1 MKKNLIALAVSAA
14 MVAPVAV
21 MADATVYGI
30 GQVELTQY
38 DPQASGSDST
48 TDVHDNHGMG
58 RVGVKASED
67 LGNGLTAIAGFE
79 FKADSSDNNTDK
91 VSCTSSL
98 TLDETVNDI
107 DYNGDGDTTDKA
119 VKIEDSVDN
128 DVTLGC
134 SGSGSASL
142 VGRDAYVGLKG
153 GFGTVMAGR
162 LKSPYKYAGGVK
174 YDAFVAT
181 ALEARGNGGMTKG
194 DYGHSGFLSNMLG
207 YSNKF
212 GAINV
217 DAVYSPETDSEAM
230 ALSAM
235 YSEGAIEAFVAL
247 VDASLTDAASDDYSA
262 TKFGGKFSTGPHSIM
277 LQYEDTDKNSY
288 AATLL
293 FLGYQMKMGMN
304 TLVFQYGM
312 NDEDTDTKDS
322 TYMVL
327 GAYHNFS
334 KTSSLFGGYRNT
346 DVDNES
352 GQTAISV
359 GLRQKF

>member
-1 MKKNLIALAVSAA
+1 

-91 VSCTSSL
+91 VSCEAESTSTSTSTSDGGINTTTTTDTETTCSASGGASL
-98 TLDETVNDI
+98 T
-107 DYNGDGDTTDKA
+107 
-119 VKIEDSVDN
+119 
-128 DVTLGC
+128 
-134 SGSGSASL
+134 
-142 VGRDAYVGLKG
+142 GRDAYVGLKG

-181 ALEARGNGGMTKG
+181 ALEARGNGGMTKT

-212 GAINV
+212 GAIKV
-217 DAVYSPETDSEAM
+217 DAVYSPETDGEAM